1 MLVGI
6 VLIIAGILI
15 AIYPQLLSLIV
26 SFLLI
31 FIGAVILLLRYQLK
45 KMTKEWQN
53 PFVDFFIKF

>member
-53 PFVDFFIKF
+53 PFVEFFIRF

>member
-45 KMTKEWQN
+45 KMTKDWQN
-53 PFVDFFIKF
+53 PFVDFFIRF

>member
-45 KMTKEWQN
+45 KMAKEWQN